1 MNRMRSSGSRLVMV
15 HPFTELY
22 GSDRMFLLSVVAAG
36 KGGLSPVVSVP
47 GPGLLLDALHA
58 EGAETTAIEVPVLR
72 RSLLTP
78 KGLLTLVAGMPFAL
92 RRMVQFLRS
101 VDAGKLYVNTLT
113 CPAWIAA
120 ARLAGIA
127 CVVHVHEAEDSL
139 PKPVRRGLTLPLLFA
154 DTVIVNSEATRQ
166 SLIRDVPRLAGR
178 IEIIYNG
185 VDDPRVP
192 ALEDRNGGP
201 VQLLLVGRLSP
212 RKGSDVA
219 VSAMADLVGAGA
231 DVELDLVGDV
241 FTGYEWYAEQLHS
254 QVREAG
260 LQDRVRFQG
269 FHPDVK
275 GFLERADICLVPSR
289 QEPFGNVAVEAMLAG
304 RPVVVSRVQGLAEI
318 VHDRQNGLLVD
329 PDDPVALASAVGSLV
344 SDEEL
349 SKQLADSGKADATER
364 FGVQRYETSL
374 QHHLKCL
381 QRRPARSLLGRGRIE

>member
-1 MNRMRSSGSRLVMV
+1 MPSKGSRLVMV

-47 GPGLLLDALHA
+47 GPGLLLTALRD
-58 EGAETTAIEVPVLR
+58 EGAETSTMAVPVLR

-101 VDAGKLYVNTLT
+101 ADAEKLYVNTLT

-127 CVVHVHEAEDSL
+127 CVVHVHEAEDTL
-139 PKPVRRGLTLPLLFA
+139 PKTVRRGLTLPLLLA

-185 VDDPRVP
+185 VDDPGVP
-192 ALEDRNGGP
+192 SLEDRNGGP
-201 VQLLLVGRLSP
+201 LQLLLVGRLSP
-212 RKGSDVA
+212 RKGTDVA
-219 VSAMADLVGAGA
+219 VSAMADLVSGGA

-241 FTGYEWYAEQLHS
+241 FTGYEWYAEQL
-254 QVREAG
+254 
-260 LQDRVRFQG
+260 
-269 FHPDVK
+269 
-275 GFLERADICLVPSR
+275 
-289 QEPFGNVAVEAMLAG
+289 
-304 RPVVVSRVQGLAEI
+304 
-318 VHDRQNGLLVD
+318 
-329 PDDPVALASAVGSLV
+329 
-344 SDEEL
+344 
-349 SKQLADSGKADATER
+349 
-364 FGVQRYETSL
+364 
-374 QHHLKCL
+374 
-381 QRRPARSLLGRGRIE
+381 RRPGA